1 MRQMQV
7 MGEATGLCVAFCSET
22 VTNLTFLHWEVE
34 SFCWNVLIVHWIRD
48 PKCGFAILFMKKIS
62 VLYVCVYGCFSC
74 YSRLMILVLL
84 YLFLLVQYQISF
96 LKLGDYK

>member
-1 MRQMQV
+1 MWLSVLKLLLTLR
-7 MGEATGLCVAFCSET
+7 FCTEKLK
-22 VTNLTFLHWEVE
+22 VFVE
-34 SFCWNVLIVHWIRD
+34 MSSLFIELEIQSVVL
-48 PKCGFAILFMKKIS
+48 LFMKKIS